1 MITERIDHTLLRAD
15 ATEED
20 IRGLCEE
27 AVTYGFHSVCVN
39 SSCVA
44 LCVSLLKN
52 TGIKVCTVIGFP

>member
-27 AVTYGFHSVCVN
+27 AVTYG
-39 SSCVA
+39 
-44 LCVSLLKN
+44 LRR
-52 TGIKVCTVIGFP
+52 IKCRSGNIY

>member
-27 AVTYGFHSVCVN
+27 AVTSAGHINPTRQNY
-39 SSCVA
+39 
-44 LCVSLLKN
+44 
-52 TGIKVCTVIGFP
+52 IY

>member
-39 SSCVA
+39 SSCA
-44 LCVSLLKN
+44 LCLSSEKYRN
-52 TGIKVCTVIGFP
+52 

>member
-27 AVTYGFHSVCVN
+27 AVTFFFFFFCV
-39 SSCVA
+39 
-44 LCVSLLKN
+44 K
-52 TGIKVCTVIGFP
+52 